1 MDLPTRKLRLISY
14 IADIEDEHLLSE
26 IESVYAFE
34 KSKENEERLKPFTK
48 EEFVER
54 IRKSEEDLA
63 KGNFITQEEFEKLSE
78 SW

>member
-14 IADIEDEHLLSE
+14 IAAIEDEHLLSE